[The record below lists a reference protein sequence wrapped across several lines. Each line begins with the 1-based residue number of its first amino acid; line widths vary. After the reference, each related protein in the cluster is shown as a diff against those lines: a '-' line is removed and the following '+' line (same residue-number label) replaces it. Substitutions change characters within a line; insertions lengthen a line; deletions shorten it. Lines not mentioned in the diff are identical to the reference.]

1 MTQQMGKSP
10 APDPSLGVFETMLVV
25 DGEPVE
31 LAAHLDRL
39 RSSLERLYAAPLPT
53 DAGDSVV
60 AGVCGLDLGRVRLS
74 ATPRDAEI
82 GLDVVAVEIDVAIVF
97 PPWERG
103 LELRTQTVDG
113 WRGEHKWADR
123 QLLDWL
129 DTETAPAGALLVD
142 ADGAVLE
149 TTRANLFVVR
159 SDGRLA
165 TPPTDGRILPGVARM
180 RAIEIA
186 RAAGIEPIE
195 EPVTPAD
202 LASAR
207 EAFTT
212 GSVRGVEPVRS
223 IDGVEIGQQDT
234 SVATTVAAGLRRRW
248 LGERRPTPQSAI

>member
-10 APDPSLGVFETMLVV
+10 APDPSLGVFETMLAVG
-25 DGEPVE
+25 GEPVE

-39 RSSLERLYAAPLPT
+39 RASLERLYAARLPA
-53 DAGDSVV
+53 DAGASVL
-60 AGVCGLDLGRVRLS
+60 AGVRGLDLGRVRLS
-74 ATPRDAEI
+74 ASPCDAEI
-82 GLDVVAVEIDVAIVF
+82 DFDVAAVEIDAAIVF

-103 LELRTQTVDG
+103 LELRTQAVDG

-123 QLLDWL
+123 RLLDGL
-129 DTETAPAGALLVD
+129 DKETAPAGALLVD
-142 ADGAVLE
+142 ADGCVLE

-186 RAAGIEPIE
+186 RAAGLEPVE
-195 EPVTPAD
+195 EPVTAAD
-202 LASAR
+202 LASAH

-212 GSVRGVEPVRS
+212 GSVRGVELVRS
-223 IDGVEIGQQDT
+223 IDGVEIRQQEPP
-234 SVATTVAAGLRRRW
+234 VAAAVAADMRQRW
-248 LGERRPTPQSAI
+248 LGERQPAPQTAI